1 MPWSII
7 AIPVILCLIWGIKN
21 GLKTKEDSNKRF
33 KRPFKM

>member
-7 AIPVILCLIWGIKN
+7 ALPVIIALIWGFKS
-21 GLKTKEDSNKRF
+21 GVKMQASNRF